1 MNKLFIYDYIS
12 RIKKEDIYRFG
23 INQGIKLEEFE
34 IEVLFSYIKND
45 YKRFF
50 SNPLEVID
58 EIKYKVGNN
67 TYEKIWNL
75 YLQYKDMIM
84 LIK

>member
-34 IEVLFSYIKND
+34 IEVLFSSIKND

-58 EIKYKVGNN
+58 EIKYKVNNN

-84 LIK
+84 LLK